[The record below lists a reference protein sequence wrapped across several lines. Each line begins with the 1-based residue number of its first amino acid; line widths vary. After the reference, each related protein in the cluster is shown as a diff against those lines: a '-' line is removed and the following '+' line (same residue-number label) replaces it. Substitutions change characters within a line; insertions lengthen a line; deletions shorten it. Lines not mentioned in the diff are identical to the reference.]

1 MFTVA
6 LWIVLVLMIISVALG
21 FVKIF
26 TEIKIEK
33 RVVSFVSCSI
43 NLFGCYVFLLQLGYF
58 Q

>member
-6 LWIVLVLMIISVALG
+6 LWIILVLMIISSGVS
-21 FVKIF
+21 FIRIF

-33 RVVSFVSCSI
+33 RVVSFVSSSI

-58 Q
+58 H